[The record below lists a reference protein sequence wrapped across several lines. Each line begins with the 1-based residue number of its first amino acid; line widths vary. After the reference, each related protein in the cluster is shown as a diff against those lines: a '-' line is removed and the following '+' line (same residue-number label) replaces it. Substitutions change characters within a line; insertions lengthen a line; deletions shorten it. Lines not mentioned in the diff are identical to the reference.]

1 MDVPEA
7 TAGAEAHADWLE
19 LEALTARD
27 RNTSAQDLIA
37 PLRRTGSGEE
47 LEDTDL
53 SEAASDQGGGTTEP
67 LAEDAFAE
75 LEDRERSCAGA
86 YPYDV
91 RADLIQARRNVS
103 ESLYAFLLLLSL
115 WGKDAAPEG
124 LNATQLFEEVCERAL
139 SASMGGSDRGARTIQ
154 FGFPRRVAPKG
165 FIKAVEDLCK
175 QTGEGVA
182 GKKQP
187 KAVEQK
193 DARLDLVGWRE
204 FPDGRRAQMM
214 MWGQCATGGNWDT
227 KLGDFL
233 PDAWTNTW
241 LIEQP
246 YVLPLKAFF
255 VPHRV
260 TRDAWEPT
268 SRHAG
273 VLFDR
278 CRIAALAGPLPQDL
292 HVRVRT
298 FNRHV
303 LSQP

>member
-1 MDVPEA
+1 MDVPAA

-27 RNTSAQDLIA
+27 GNTSAQDLIA

-47 LEDTDL
+47 LEDSNLTG
-53 SEAASDQGGGTTEP
+53 AASDQGGETTEP

-91 RADLIQARRNVS
+91 RADVVQARRNVTG
-103 ESLYAFLLLLSL
+103 SLYAFLLLLSL
-115 WGKDAAPEG
+115 RGEAAAPSG
-124 LNATQLFEEVCERAL
+124 LNATQVFEEVCERAL
-139 SASMGGSDRGARTIQ
+139 STTLGGSDRGARTIQ

-165 FIKAVEDLCK
+165 FVKAVEDLCQ

-187 KAVEQK
+187 KAVKQK
-193 DARLDLVGWRE
+193 DAKLDLVGWRE
-204 FPDGRRAQMM
+204 FPDGRRSQLM
-214 MWGQCATGGNWDT
+214 MWGQCATGANWDT

-241 LIEQP
+241 LTEQP

-260 TRDAWEPT
+260 ARDDWEPT

-278 CRIAALAGPLPQDL
+278 CRIAALAGPLPKEL
-292 HVRVRT
+292 RARVRR

-303 LSQP
+303 LRQT